1 VASRK
6 GPAANLPAKK
16 AAPVRKTP
24 AAGARPRKVSTKK
37 ALAYLSA
44 SDGVLA
50 SIIESVGALPS
61 SRQGRPEREDHYG
74 ALVRSIVGQQL
85 SVLAARAIY
94 GRLLARFEDRP
105 PTPQE
110 ILDDEPEELRAAAG
124 LSRAKVGFLRSLAEH
139 VLSGELELERL
150 DALGDEEVIAE
161 LVAVKGLGEWTAH
174 MFLMFHLERPDVL
187 AVGDL
192 GIRRAIER
200 AYGLDALPA
209 PVEIER
215 IAEPWRPY
223 RTLACRYLWR
233 SLDNEPT

>member
-1 VASRK
+1 VAPRK
-6 GPAANLPAKK
+6 APAAK
-16 AAPVRKTP
+16 AAPTKS
-24 AAGARPRKVSTKK
+24 AARRAPGRQVSTRK
-37 ALAYLSA
+37 AIEHLRA
-44 SDGVLA
+44 SDPVLA
-50 SIIESVGALPS
+50 WIIDGVGKLPS
-61 SRQGRPEREDHYG
+61 ARDGRPDEHDHYG

-94 GRLLARFEDRP
+94 GRLTERFGGRP

-110 ILDDEPEELRAAAG
+110 ILADDPEELRAAAG
-124 LSRAKVGFLRSLAEH
+124 LSRAKVGYLRSLAEH

-150 DALGDEEVIAE
+150 DTLSDEQAIAE
-161 LVAVKGLGEWTAH
+161 LVAVKGLGEWTSH
-174 MFLMFHLERPDVL
+174 MFLMFHLQRPDVL

-200 AYGLDALPA
+200 AYGLDALPKPA
-209 PVEIER
+209 EMEAL
-215 IAEPWRPY
+215 AEPWRPY